1 MRQLKGRVWHP
12 HHGMRRKT
20 EDEEEE
26 KAAGEAG
33 EEGVTPA
40 TTPWTSLSGT
50 TSAGRRSPG
59 RARLTEPGTQ
69 RHPFTNLLDQY
80 SRALRATED
89 RLDALLERFDDLQRL
104 YRLKCAESA
113 GREAAVGALK
123 LELAHARQDVAA
135 AVAGRTEAEERC
147 EASEEA
153 GRRMR
158 ASLEEAEGQR
168 LRERRRTAWRHDK
181 ASQCDGDEDRGSG
194 GGAFAGTRPRLRAGR
209 AGAADA
215 GTQDY
220 PSPALSEL
228 MAQLE
233 EQGSTGGRSTRQ
245 RTAHPKVSSAS
256 AAAQEAVPA
265 TDVSESAAGG
275 GLGSDA
281 GTGVGGEFHAPP
293 SLAPAARGSDRSSSE
308 VAAAAAAA
316 AGSRD
321 ARTQGAAPSAGAA
334 ASFASSR
341 SAHGAQRQAALD
353 DCNASLAGLLRE
365 IAVCRDYVEHSRSAS
380 PAAGAESQGRSG
392 RPPRPQASGIGA
404 GTAPPTASPLTP
416 VDLYAAKLNSLERD
430 LLEFY
435 DSAIASQ
442 AASNISGGTAG
453 QPQGSG
459 MPPPPH
465 THP

>member
-1 MRQLKGRVWHP
+1 
-12 HHGMRRKT
+12 MRRET
-20 EDEEEE
+20 EEEE
-26 KAAGEAG
+26 EEEERATGD
-33 EEGVTPA
+33 EGVTP
-40 TTPWTSLSGT
+40 TPRGLSVSGT
-50 TSAGRRSPG
+50 TSLGRRSPG
-59 RARLTEPGTQ
+59 SARLTEPGTQ

-123 LELAHARQDVAA
+123 LEVAHARQDVVA
-135 AVAGRTEAEERC
+135 AVAGRTAAEERC
-147 EASEEA
+147 EAAEEA

-158 ASLEEAEGQR
+158 VSLEEAEGQR

-194 GGAFAGTRPRLRAGR
+194 GGAFAGTRPRTRAGR

-233 EQGSTGGRSTRQ
+233 EQGSTGGRLTRQ
-245 RTAHPKVSSAS
+245 RTAHPKVFSAS

-275 GLGSDA
+275 GSGSDA

-293 SLAPAARGSDRSSSE
+293 SLAPAARGSDRSSYE
-308 VAAAAAAA
+308 AAAEAAAAA
-316 AGSRD
+316 AGTRASLGAD

-341 SAHGAQRQAALD
+341 STHGAQRQVALD
-353 DCNASLAGLLRE
+353 DCNVSLAGLLRE

-392 RPPRPQASGIGA
+392 RPPRPHASGMGA
-404 GTAPPTASPLTP
+404 GTAPPSASPLTP
-416 VDLYAAKLNSLERD
+416 VDLYAAKLDSLERD

-453 QPQGSG
+453 QSQESG